1 MEKFLKILTA
11 VMLMLL
17 PFLLVAQDCNETYK
31 QAVEMRKT
39 MTIDAQN
46 QAIYLF
52 QQARDC
58 FTEDPDIQRCNK
70 QIALCVTVIKR
81 LGGTP
86 VLEHNAPV
94 QASGPVEEPVEVPG
108 DEAYSESQAESVQP
122 LDTVATAV
130 EPPANKVLP
139 IEVPEAPIAPVAE
152 EEEDVTCQQPS
163 GNSGMT
169 IEQVNDFAAK
179 NADAYS
185 FAYDMADNVVVKF
198 HPDWINV
205 VLQDGKIVIT
215 AKDNE
220 GDARTGTLLLQ
231 GNDVKY
237 VFQITQKRKKG
248 LFGL

>member
-94 QASGPVEEPVEVPG
+94 QASGPVEEPVEVP
-108 DEAYSESQAESVQP
+108 ESPAELVQP
-122 LDTVATAV
+122 LDTVAAAV
-130 EPPANKVLP
+130 ESPTKVMP
-139 IEVPEAPIAPVAE
+139 TEDPEVPEAPVAPVAE

-169 IEQVNDFAAK
+169 IEQVIDFAAK

-185 FAYDMADNVVVKF
+185 FAYDTADNVVVKF

-215 AKDNE
+215 AKDND